1 MCSPFVRKEAN
12 RLNWLI
18 KGKLI
23 DRSWSD
29 QEVER
34 TYDSY
39 FKRLWGNN
47 ERMEYG
53 AVGFEAAYKARE
65 AELLSKEIETVA
77 KLGYD
82 QNNTPI
88 NIVLTKGHQI

>member
-29 QEVER
+29 ESVEK

-65 AELLSKEIETVA
+65 AEILAEELETVA
-77 KLGYD
+77 NLGYD
-82 QNNTPI
+82 
-88 NIVLTKGHQI
+88 